1 MTTINQETIKPATN
15 PLIELF
21 ELDTRYCD
29 ATNGAVY
36 YFTPM
41 TDYVGPHTGMPEDYV
56 KYGGVTYTPFPLQS
70 KGWEYT
76 FDGAPPQPKLVVSNA
91 TKFLQAAVNQ
101 LGDLVGARVVRT
113 RTFMNFLDGHPDAD
127 SGQHFPRDIFYINQK
142 MAHNK
147 SVIEWTLISSVERG
161 GVQLPLRQILPESS
175 TQSPGGFPGVAKM
188 RLK

>member
-1 MTTINQETIKPATN
+1 MTSTINKETLKPATY

-29 ATNGAVY
+29 ATNGLVY

-41 TDYVGPHTGMPEDYV
+41 TDYIGPHTGQPEDYV
-56 KYGGVTYTPFPLQS
+56 KYGGVVYTPFPIQS

-76 FDGAPPQPKLVVSNA
+76 FDGAPPKPKLVVSNV

-101 LGDLVGARVVRT
+101 LGDLVGAKVTRT
-113 RTFMNFLDGHPDAD
+113 RTFMNFLDGEADAD
-127 SGQHFPRDIFYINQK
+127 SGQHFPRDIFYIDQK

-147 SVIEWTLISSVERG
+147 SVIEWALISSVERG
-161 GVQLPLRQILPESS
+161 GVQLPLRQILQEN
-175 TQSPGGFPGVAKM
+175 GFPGAGRGRM
-188 RLK
+188 R